1 MGMMR
6 MKVALIIGGIVGG
19 SIVLLVLAGVFLN
32 FIIGAALE
40 QTYSPFQTSVSIAE
54 ARQSQ
59 KFVSQPTIEQQMVN
73 LDGFK
78 YPIQEV
84 WIEEATRV
92 KYEWIFFRKRI
103 TTGYRLMITLTV
115 PNDSPDEKR
124 LIRQRVSEPLIAND
138 QIELRGVMASARKE
152 TWFFYDDLEKPFP
165 NKVTLAFKKVE

>member
-6 MKVALIIGGIVGG
+6 MKIAIIIGGIVGG

-84 WIEEATRV
+84 
-92 KYEWIFFRKRI
+92 
-103 TTGYRLMITLTV
+103 
-115 PNDSPDEKR
+115 
-124 LIRQRVSEPLIAND
+124 
-138 QIELRGVMASARKE
+138 
-152 TWFFYDDLEKPFP
+152 
-165 NKVTLAFKKVE
+165 

>member
-1 MGMMR
+1 
-6 MKVALIIGGIVGG
+6 
-19 SIVLLVLAGVFLN
+19 VLLVLAGVFLN

-84 WIEEATRV
+84 
-92 KYEWIFFRKRI
+92 
-103 TTGYRLMITLTV
+103 
-115 PNDSPDEKR
+115 
-124 LIRQRVSEPLIAND
+124 
-138 QIELRGVMASARKE
+138 
-152 TWFFYDDLEKPFP
+152 
-165 NKVTLAFKKVE
+165 